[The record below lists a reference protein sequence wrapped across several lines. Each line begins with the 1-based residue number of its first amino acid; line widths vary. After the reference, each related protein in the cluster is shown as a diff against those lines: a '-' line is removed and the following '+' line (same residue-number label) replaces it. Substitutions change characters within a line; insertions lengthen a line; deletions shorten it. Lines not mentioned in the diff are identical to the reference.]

1 MIPISQPDIGE
12 REKQAVLEV
21 LESGHLAQGPR
32 VQQLED
38 AFAAVCRA
46 QHAVAIA
53 NGTAALQLALLAHGI
68 GPGDEVITTPFTF
81 IASVNSI
88 LFCGARPVLADIQAD
103 TFNLDPER
111 VEEQITPRTRAIL
124 PVHLYGNPCDM
135 DALAAIAARHNLVV
149 IQDAAQ
155 AIGASYKGRPIG
167 SEGTACFSLYATK
180 NVMCGEGG
188 MITTDKEEIA
198 ARCRLLRNH
207 GSQRRYYHE
216 MLGYNLRLSDLHAAI
231 GLAQLERLSEFTA
244 RRRAN
249 AEYFNFHLEDVI
261 TPQAPAENQHSWHQ
275 YTIRI
280 NGRRDRDA
288 AAQQL
293 REAGIGTGIFYPV
306 PAHRQA
312 HIVALGLGDVR
323 LPVAEKMAQQVLSL
337 PVHPRVTDADR
348 EMIVDAVNRL
358 L

>member
-249 AEYFNFHLEDVI
+249 AEYFNGHLEDVI